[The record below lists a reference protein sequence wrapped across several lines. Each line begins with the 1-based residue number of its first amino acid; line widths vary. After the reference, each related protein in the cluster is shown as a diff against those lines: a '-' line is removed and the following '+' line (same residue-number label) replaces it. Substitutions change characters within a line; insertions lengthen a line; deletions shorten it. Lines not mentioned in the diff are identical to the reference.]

1 MDAAPL
7 YASLDIFPPFSP
19 AENSGLESLVTSFN
33 IISGSQNNIRRDVKS
48 SCDIPRGCDRLT
60 LFTLSLH
67 LCDS

>member
-1 MDAAPL
+1 MPTALRVVGHIPAGSARL
-7 YASLDIFPPFSP
+7 KMAGLRVWSP
-19 AENSGLESLVTSFN
+19 HSTSFP
-33 IISGSQNNIRRDVKS
+33 GSQNNIRRDVKS